1 MHSIIKVN
9 STEFSADI
17 FEQIRAIVAVLGH
30 SDITIRVEPKKAKR
44 KQTREAYFAQLD
56 KAVENINNNH
66 NLVSFQWKRLK
77 SRHSKTMTMRAVK
90 FDPDAFKE

>member
-1 MHSIIKVN
+1 MQSIIKVN

-30 SDITIRVEPKKAKR
+30 SDITIRVEPKKTKR

-66 NLVSFQWKRLK
+66 NLVSFSMSVLMLN
-77 SRHSKTMTMRAVK
+77 TALFTA
-90 FDPDAFKE
+90 